1 MTKFPYW
8 AFERTSKAIVK
19 VVRIEGKL
27 AILEGGGKA
36 WLKDLS
42 QPEWIQDAVQDM
54 EDWAD
59 EVDTQRAAQDKP
71 PQWSDGYTADEM
83 LFQRYRGDKPPLWE
97 RPEAY
102 GERGRSKLFKS

>member
-1 MTKFPYW
+1 MSENTKFPYW

-42 QPEWIQDAVQDM
+42 QPDWIQDAVQDM

-59 EVDTQRAAQDKP
+59 EVNTQRVAQDLP
-71 PQWSDGYTADEM
+71 S
-83 LFQRYRGDKPPLWE
+83 WE

-102 GERGRSKLFKS
+102 GERGRGKLFKS

>member
-59 EVDTQRAAQDKP
+59 EVDTQRAAQDLP
-71 PQWSDGYTADEM
+71 S
-83 LFQRYRGDKPPLWE
+83 WE
-97 RPEAY
+97 RSEAY